1 MMIRVASTLLLSIVL
16 QVTALAGEARLII
29 ESNEPAVVTLD
40 DRWSRG
46 ASTHHEFRWSSLPKD
61 SYDTMTVEANCN
73 GQVLSREVRV
83 VEGTTKTVQ
92 FAFTQWPEPEWHRPP
107 DGVVYPPP
115 PTPMPG
121 VVAPHSHPEPCCD
134 EEEPAVPW
142 TCCDKWL
149 VFGSVA
155 LLLLTLLNLLW
166 FWLWWK
172 RWHPYHCPAS
182 PGKPNPP
189 RVTT

>member
-1 MMIRVASTLLLSIVL
+1 MIRAASTLLLSIVL

-92 FAFTQWPEPEWHRPP
+92 FAFTQWPEPQWHQPP
-107 DGVVYPPP
+107 DGVVPVPIH
-115 PTPMPG
+115 T
-121 VVAPHSHPEPCCD
+121 HPNPCCD
-134 EEEPAVPW
+134 EEEPAAPW
-142 TCCDKWL
+142 SCCDKWL